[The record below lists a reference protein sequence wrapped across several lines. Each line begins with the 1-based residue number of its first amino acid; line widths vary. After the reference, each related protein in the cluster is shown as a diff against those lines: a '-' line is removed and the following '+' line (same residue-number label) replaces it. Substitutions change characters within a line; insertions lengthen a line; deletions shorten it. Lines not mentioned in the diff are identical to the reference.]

1 MRTRWN
7 AKRFIGVAAICASL
21 AGLAVGSVSSPG
33 FAFGDGNTSGGVT
46 NGGTSNGGTTSGAGS
61 TTAAGSTTSASGRN
75 TSRFYDATV
84 NPTTCNGV
92 GGTVGGSHG
101 TARSRVGT
109 PSTVSIRVS
118 RLAPA
123 ATYRV
128 SFFDSACSRHV
139 LGTFVTNAHGR
150 GSGTYTFFATPYTG
164 NGSFFLD
171 NLGASDIFQTTGIT
185 F

>member
-7 AKRFIGVAAICASL
+7 AKRFIGVAAICVSVAT
-21 AGLAVGSVSSPG
+21 AAVGSVPSTA

-46 NGGTSNGGTTSGAGS
+46 NGGTTTGGGTSSAGS
-61 TTAAGSTTSASGRN
+61 TTTASGRN
-75 TSRFYDATV
+75 TSRFYDAGI
-84 NPTTCNGV
+84 NGTTCTGV

-118 RLAPA
+118 RLTPA

-150 GSGTYTFFATPYTG
+150 GSGTYTFSATPYTG
-164 NGSFFLD
+164 IGSFFLD
-171 NLGASDIFQTTGIT
+171 NLGGTDIFQTTGIN